1 MHPDTRKLND
11 AVTAADREIGEL
23 LAREMD
29 EHLPEAEN
37 KIWHAHPAWFLD
49 GNPEARYSNLYHCV
63 RLLFWSG

>member
-1 MHPDTRKLND
+1 MHPDTLKLHD
-11 AVTAADREIGEL
+11 AVTAADRDMGEL

-29 EHLPEAEN
+29 QLAPDAEN
-37 KIWHAHPAWFLD
+37 KTWHAHPAWFLD